1 MEFLK
6 DLVLALAQQ
15 MALGL
20 ALVTALRL
28 ALHLATR
35 MGWVAET
42 RPAESDQARVQDW

>member
-28 ALHLATR
+28 A
-35 MGWVAET
+35 VALV
-42 RPAESDQARVQDW
+42 ARW

>member
-1 MEFLK
+1 M

-20 ALVTALRL
+20 ALVTALRS

-35 MGWVAET
+35 MGWVAVT
-42 RPAESDQARVQDW
+42 LQAESDQGRAEDW